1 MRKLLVVVLAGA
13 LVVATSLA
21 VMAANGHG
29 RTPVKCM
36 DSLWHTTAE
45 STSST
50 HFTTVPGF
58 TDVPAADLTRWLTNR
73 KSSHP
78 KRNKPKAAGPAGA
91 TSTPRQGPSTEDAP
105 AAGRGATRIAPP
117 AHRDGTADTPEPVTA
132 EVR

>member
-58 TDVPAADLTRWLTNR
+58 TDVPAAIFPIAINVSALV
-73 KSSHP
+73 S
-78 KRNKPKAAGPAGA
+78 A
-91 TSTPRQGPSTEDAP
+91 AP
-105 AAGRGATRIAPP
+105 ASFRILSTNVGSQTFSSNPGPTRFDPGSGANS
-117 AHRDGTADTPEPVTA
+117 
-132 EVR
+132 